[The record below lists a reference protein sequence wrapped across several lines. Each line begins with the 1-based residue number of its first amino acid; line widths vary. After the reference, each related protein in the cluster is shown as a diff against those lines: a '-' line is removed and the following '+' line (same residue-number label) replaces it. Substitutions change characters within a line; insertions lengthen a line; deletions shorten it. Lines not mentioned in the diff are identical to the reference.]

1 MGKEINMCEDG
12 LDLRGV
18 PRTRFYCVETSPCK
32 FFEWGLRGADLRESV
47 RQGCI
52 YVLSLM
58 GLMLAYFENTLGV
71 YPV

>member
-1 MGKEINMCEDG
+1 MEKERNVCGDG
-12 LDLRGV
+12 LHLRGV
-18 PRTRFYCVETSPCK
+18 LRTRFYCVGTSPCK

-47 RQGCI
+47 GQGCT

-58 GLMLAYFENTLGV
+58 ELMLAYFENTLGV